1 MKLFSLRLTT
11 LKSKLFAIVF
21 ASLIVRFIAFFL
33 LPSNPTVALAPD
45 EGGYAEI
52 VRLILN
58 DQLNAPY
65 QGLYFISRPLV
76 LPATA
81 LHNIGIEPLSSVR
94 IIASMYGAL
103 TLILMAFLIIKCVNK
118 YSTYYSELTLKRSN
132 LIIGLF
138 FVFAF
143 LPSHFLWSTLGLR
156 ESPMEF
162 WVLCSLAAIFLAVN
176 LQEKV
181 TVTSAFL
188 LTISIVL
195 LFNTRPQVAW
205 VLTVTIFIF
214 LVFSNKRRVAVVL
227 ALLTLMASGVG
238 YASVVL
244 QKHDLFELVATDASA
259 TDVSATDVS
268 ATDASATDAS
278 ATDASATDASA
289 TDASACK
296 DSNQIIVLQ
305 GKEYKCIKTGTKRDL
320 YDLQNPGR
328 IIVEETSA
336 IPDRH
341 KGNQVAAA
349 SAIQTLSCP
358 VTEESEPDKYFCL
371 AWRSPYMAATFLFRP
386 LIGIDTTSASSLFAS
401 IENIAW
407 LGAFVFIIIM
417 FIKKRRLAFIG
428 PLAPSLIFFILY
440 CVGAGSYEGNMG
452 TAFRHKSLILWVIL
466 LLLASVIFAEERP
479 KSRNESA

>member
-11 LKSKLFAIVF
+11 LKSKLYAIVF
-21 ASLIVRFIAFFL
+21 ASFVVRFIGFFL
-33 LPSNPTVALAPD
+33 LPSQPRVALAPD

-52 VRLILN
+52 ARLVASE
-58 DQLNAPY
+58 QPTTSY
-65 QGLYFISRPLV
+65 GGLYFISRTLV
-76 LPATA
+76 LPAAA
-81 LHNIGIEPLSSVR
+81 LNNIGIEPLSSVR
-94 IIASMYGAL
+94 IIASIYGAL
-103 TLILMAFLIIKCVNK
+103 TLILVAFLIIQFVDKH
-118 YSTYYSELTLKRSN
+118 STYSELTFKRSN
-132 LIIGLF
+132 LITGLF

-143 LPSHFLWSTLGLR
+143 LPSHLLWSMLGLR
-156 ESPMEF
+156 ESSMEF
-162 WVLCSLAAIFLAVN
+162 WVLSSLAAIFLAVN

-181 TVTSAFL
+181 TLPIALL
-188 LTISIVL
+188 LTISIIL
-195 LFNTRPQVAW
+195 LFNTRPQVALLLS
-205 VLTVTIFIF
+205 LTILISLIFCK
-214 LVFSNKRRVAVVL
+214 KRRVAFAL
-227 ALLTLMASGVG
+227 ALLTLIGSGVG

-244 QKHDLFELVATDASA
+244 QKHDTFRIV
-259 TDVSATDVS
+259 

-289 TDASACK
+289 TDASACQK
-296 DSNQIIVLQ
+296 ANQKLMQ
-305 GKEYKCIKTGTKRDL
+305 RGKEYKCIKVGAGRDL
-320 YDLQNPGR
+320 SDLESPWKILIN
-328 IIVEETSA
+328 EANA

-358 VTEESEPDKYFCL
+358 VTEESKTGKYFCL

-386 LIGIDTTSASSLFAS
+386 LIGIDTTSASSLIAA

-417 FIKKRRLAFIG
+417 IIKKRRLAFIG
-428 PLAPSLIFFILY
+428 PLAPSLIFFTLY

-466 LLLASVIFAEERP
+466 LLVASVIIAEKRP
-479 KSRNESA
+479 KSRNKPTQKGV